1 MMHASC
7 CVLCDDACCVM
18 LDDGEDMMKLLHI
31 TESMQSILLHHQRGY
46 TLWTG
51 FQTPIDKI
59 SALDEKWSL
68 SLGIHEPGWKRQDRK
83 QKGIP
88 NAIAVFGQVFS
99 RPSMCEIVLMATE
112 NARHVAPNSP
122 YHAFLREQ
130 WRDDLPR
137 FSHFEMAH
145 MPTEAQGKLTW
156 TWKIRKLEL
165 SQIEKHLIFLC
176 DQRDVEMLKRET
188 HSLARNFPM
197 YNGIRSQVRRLLR
210 HVQRKS
216 AACHIQYLGP
226 DPENLPAMLRFPTT
240 RQGGDI
246 GKDLSTPS
254 A

>member
-1 MMHASC
+1 
-7 CVLCDDACCVM
+7 
-18 LDDGEDMMKLLHI
+18 MMKLLHI